1 MPSVPTVAIAGT
13 EIHQITY
20 KGEPVVTF
28 AMVDQVHQRAD
39 GTAKRNFDEN
49 RERFVAGEDFVEVT
63 RDVIRTD
70 LPEGL
75 FSKYAPKGH
84 LLTRR
89 GYLKLVKPMNDDRAW
104 EVQGDMIDRYFLV
117 EQLAETVSTRQRI
130 SNDLRETRQTFL
142 EAARIAKIAG
152 LTGNAAILS
161 AADATKRLLG
171 TDPLEIV
178 GRTHLPA
185 PSNEAMLNPTAI
197 GKALGCSAH
206 MVNIHLE
213 ACGYQDVLRD
223 DKNKLVYQP
232 TAKGVEAG
240 GRLVDTGKK
249 SGGRMVQQL
258 LWPTGMVERLRAEA
272 FTPA

>member
-1 MPSVPTVAIAGT
+1 MPSLPIVAIAGT

-28 AMVDQVHQRAD
+28 GMVDEVHQRAD
-39 GTAKRNFDEN
+39 GTASRNFREN
-49 RERFVAGEDFVEVT
+49 RQRFVEGEDFIELT
-63 RDVIRTD
+63 SDEIRRMSDAGAFPARTAR
-70 LPEGL
+70 GTI
-75 FSKYAPKGH
+75 
-84 LLTRR
+84 LTRR

-104 EVQGDMIDRYFLV
+104 EVQGEMIDRYFLV
-117 EQLAETVSTRQRI
+117 EQIAEAVTSRPRI
-130 SNDLRETRQTFL
+130 SSDLRETRQTFL

-185 PSNEAMLNPTAI
+185 PTNDAMVNPTMI
-197 GKALGCSAH
+197 GKELGVSAH

-213 ACGYQDVLRD
+213 ACGYQDVFRD
-223 DKNKLVYQP
+223 DKNKLIYQP
-232 TAKGVEAG
+232 TAKGSEAG

-258 LWPTGMVERLRAEA
+258 LWPTSIIERLRAEA

>member
-1 MPSVPTVAIAGT
+1 MPTLPTVAIAGT
-13 EIHQITY
+13 ELHQITY
-20 KGEPVVTF
+20 KGELVVTF
-28 AMVDQVHQRAD
+28 AMVDQVHRRVD
-39 GTAKRNFDEN
+39 GTAGRNFRDN
-49 RERFVAGEDFVEVT
+49 RDRFNEGEDFVRVCADEI
-63 RDVIRTD
+63 RRHKIIPLSPKAREDVV
-70 LPEGL
+70 
-75 FSKYAPKGH
+75 F
-84 LLTRR
+84 LTRR
-89 GYLKLVKPMNDDRAW
+89 GYLKLVKPMTDDRAW
-104 EVQGDMIDRYFLV
+104 EVQGEMIDRYFLV
-117 EQLAETVSTRQRI
+117 EQIAEAVTSRPRI
-130 SNDLRETRQTFL
+130 SADLRETRQTFL

-152 LTGNAAILS
+152 LSGNAAILS

-171 TDPLEIV
+171 TDPLEII

-185 PSNEAMLNPTAI
+185 ATNDAMVNPTTI
-197 GKALGCSAH
+197 GKELGVSAH

-213 ACGYQDVLRD
+213 AYGYQDAFRD

-258 LWPTGMVERLRAEA
+258 LWPTSMIERLRAEA

>member
-1 MPSVPTVAIAGT
+1 
-13 EIHQITY
+13 
-20 KGEPVVTF
+20 K
-28 AMVDQVHQRAD
+28 
-39 GTAKRNFDEN
+39 
-49 RERFVAGEDFVEVT
+49 
-63 RDVIRTD
+63 
-70 LPEGL
+70 
-75 FSKYAPKGH
+75 
-84 LLTRR
+84 R
-89 GYLKLVKPMNDDRAW
+89 GYLKLVKPMDDDRAW
-104 EVQGDMIDRYFLV
+104 EVQGEMIDRYLLV
-117 EQLAETVSTRQRI
+117 EQIAETVATRQRI
-130 SNDLRETRQTFL
+130 SSDLRETRQTFL

-171 TDPLEIV
+171 TDPLEII

-185 PSNEAMLNPTAI
+185 PTNDAMVNPTTI
-197 GKALGCSAH
+197 GRELGVSAH

-213 ACGYQDVLRD
+213 ACCYQDAFRD

-232 TAKGVEAG
+232 TAKGTEAG

-258 LWPTGMVERLRAEA
+258 LWPTSIIERLRAEA